1 MNRGEALTRSVILCA
16 LVALPGAAFAQSA
29 TPSTVTPQTLRPEKS
44 DNGFRVDIPEA
55 GALRPPAGSENLKVT
70 LGSVVL
76 EGGFPEVAAETD
88 AALAQLRGQ
97 SVTLARIYEV
107 ASQIEAAHARAGF
120 VLARVAIPPQNLQ
133 DGGTLRIV
141 VIDGFIEQV
150 DVSALPGRVQSVV
163 ARRLTG
169 LQGHKHLRLS
179 DIERALLVANEV
191 PGLTMRS
198 TLLRGNQPGGT
209 RLVIEGRH
217 KLVSGSIGGDNY
229 LASSLG
235 TWSVNAQI
243 SLNSAL
249 GQGEQI
255 YGFVSSGYDVSKL
268 FASDVRERVLG
279 GGVVLPIGDGRLT
292 LNPEVTFTRTQPT
305 PVTGAPATVGD
316 LRRLAF
322 RAGYTLEKTRSRSLV
337 LSGSVEQLEESNRA
351 PLFALDLSRDRYM
364 VARLGI
370 AFDRYDIDR
379 GSWGVAAQISQGL
392 GDLGGR
398 SKADAIA
405 SGVGYSRLGADNN
418 FTKLSAQGHAVLP
431 LATGWDVAVLA
442 KGQTSFGKAV
452 FRAEQFQLEG
462 NDAVSSYVG
471 GATAVDDGAA
481 LRLELRHRL
490 IAADGSLGFGLSPYV
505 FVAGAAGSINLPTIL
520 EPSSLNV
527 GAAGAG
533 ARVGLDRVGIYFSV
547 EYAYGISNFA
557 PLDKHDRVNATATLR
572 F

>member
-1 MNRGEALTRSVILCA
+1 MDRGVALRRSVICCA
-16 LVALPGAAFAQSA
+16 LVALPGSAFAQSA
-29 TPSTVTPQTLRPEKS
+29 TPSTVTPQSLRPEKT

-70 LGSVVL
+70 LGSVML

-97 SVTLARIYEV
+97 AVTLARIYEI

-120 VLARVAIPPQNLQ
+120 VLARVVIPPQDLQ
-133 DGGTLRIV
+133 DGGALRIV

-150 DVSALPGRVQSVV
+150 DVTALPGRVRAVV
-163 ARRLTG
+163 DRRLAG
-169 LQGHKHLRLS
+169 LQGRKHLRLN
-179 DIERALLVANEV
+179 DIEMALLVANEV
-191 PGLTMRS
+191 PGLTLRS
-198 TLLRGNQPGGT
+198 TLLRGSQPGGT
-209 RLVIEGRH
+209 KLVIEGRH

-235 TWSVNAQI
+235 TWSASAQV
-243 SLNSAL
+243 SLNSAF

-268 FASDVRERVLG
+268 FASDLRERVLG

-305 PVTGAPATVGD
+305 PSLGAPATVGD

-322 RAGYTLEKTRSRSLV
+322 RASYTLQKTRSRALL
-337 LSGSVEQLEESNRA
+337 LSGSVEQIEESNRA

-370 AFDRYDIDR
+370 AFDHYDIDR
-379 GSWGVAAQISQGL
+379 GSFGIAAQVSQGL

-398 SKADAIA
+398 TIADILAT
-405 SGVGYSRLGADNN
+405 GTGYSRFGADNN
-418 FTKLSAQGHAVLP
+418 FTKLTAQGHAVLP
-431 LATGWDVAVLA
+431 LATGWDFAALI

-462 NDAVSSYVG
+462 SDAVSSYVG

-481 LRLELRHRL
+481 LRVELRHRL
-490 IAADGSLGFGLSPYV
+490 IAGSGSLGLGFAPYV
-505 FVAGAAGSINLPTIL
+505 FAAGGAGSVAQPTIL
-520 EPSSLNV
+520 EAKSLTV
-527 GAAGAG
+527 GALGAG
-533 ARVGLDRVGIYFSV
+533 ARVALDRIGLYFSV
-547 EYAYGISNFA
+547 EYAYGVSNFA
-557 PLDKHDRVNATATLR
+557 PLDKQDRVNATATLR